1 MTVPATPDSSATT
14 AGTAAAGTAAAG
26 TAAAGGAA
34 AGGAAAG
41 GAAAGGAAAGGAAAG
56 GAAAGGAAAEPDRL
70 LEAFLAGRSAAE
82 REALAAR
89 LAPPEPPPVAESA
102 VRAVRTRG
110 ALSGAVAPR
119 DLVLGLPAE
128 EADRVLDLVAIDFD
142 RALIGR
148 EWRWTMRSGPREESL
163 ARLAAEG
170 GVTAALAEAGRV
182 PTDEAGKTL
191 RELALAGRDGQRELF
206 RRFAEEQR
214 DDRAVLQA
222 LTWVAPLGGRQGH
235 LAEARRRAGL
245 LAVRDSYAN
254 LLDMGVHGR
263 DRELEALRHFV
274 SAPVDPAG
282 PVPVLAVTGV
292 GGAGKSTLLAALVER
307 YLERQLDGDEPD
319 APIAVVIDFDRVVFR
334 VNAELELSFE
344 VTRQLGWAA
353 PVASAD
359 FSALR
364 HQAREERRQVLGVE
378 SLETDVRTATGFEL
392 ATRVLVDLHDLRR
405 RTVVLVLDTFE
416 EWQRDRPVAGVR
428 RGGWNDPERRIQEWI
443 WRLRH
448 EMGLDHLRVI
458 VSGRAPV
465 STMDD
470 LTMVPPLEL
479 GDLDSAA
486 AVRVITGFGVD
497 RDAAGAVAR
506 AVGGNPLALRV
517 AARFYGKLSD
527 AERRRFVA
535 TAHETHPG
543 LDDELRAAVLYDRFL
558 SHIRDDRVR
567 RLAHPGLVLRRVTPD
582 LVRHVLAPHCDL
594 DLAHGDEHTL
604 VDLLGDE
611 VWLVAE
617 SPDGLRHHHEVRRA
631 MLRLMSG
638 DPRHDH
644 RVRAIHRAAADWY
657 ATGRDEHLRDDAA
670 RAEALYHLLMLEDG
684 RRPVTEVL
692 DGHWPPP
699 GNDFHPRVAAQLR
712 ALRGEDLT
720 DAEALDLPAEVWH
733 RWLATHGTHL
743 LADGLSEQ
751 AFRLFEDR
759 LRLRGDATEPDWLAR
774 AYCDAAR
781 WRQYWPTVARVRGE
795 RHVDRYALINA
806 LASHDPDALAEYD
819 RRVAALRGARLDRFL
834 TSGGRFLL
842 LLRGR
847 GLGHRKA
854 SRDKDLYPVDELRR
868 ALVRV
873 AAGTPSTLTGLS
885 GLFRPDPAWLRDW
898 RRLVG
903 GPDLAAELPS
913 APWSVRSDELLGE
926 WSARFAR
933 TWPRPVITPSRLTP
947 GLVHVLR
954 GDNPELRPAVRLAAG
969 VVADVLGV
977 RVVGEVAGEV
987 LPIPTA
993 DFHPDALSDA
1003 VEHAAIVQLVEY
1015 VDRSGVLRPFLAGL
1029 HARYPG
1035 SGLVRDVCE
1044 AFEAWDDGHANL
1056 LSRLV

>member
-1 MTVPATPDSSATT
+1 MTVPTTP
-14 AGTAAAGTAAAG
+14 
-26 TAAAGGAA
+26 
-34 AGGAAAG
+34 
-41 GAAAGGAAAGGAAAG
+41 
-56 GAAAGGAAAEPDRL
+56 EENRL
-70 LEAFLAGRSAAE
+70 LEAFLARRSSAE
-82 REALAAR
+82 REALVRR

-110 ALSGAVAPR
+110 ALSGSVAPR
-119 DLVLGLPAE
+119 DLVRGLPAE

-142 RALIGR
+142 RALVGR
-148 EWRWTMRSGPREESL
+148 EWRWTMRSGPREEAL

-170 GVTAALAEAGRV
+170 GVTAALAEAERV

-191 RELALAGRDGQRELF
+191 RELAAAGRDGARPLF
-206 RRFAEEQR
+206 RRFAREER
-214 DDRAVLQA
+214 DDRAILQA
-222 LTWVAPLGGRQGH
+222 LTWAAPLGGRQGH

-245 LAVRDSYAN
+245 MAVRDSYKN

-274 SAPVDPAG
+274 CAPVDPAG

-292 GGAGKSTLLAALVER
+292 GGAGKSTLLAALVEP
-307 YLERQLDGDEPD
+307 YLERQLDADVPD
-319 APIAVVIDFDRVVFR
+319 GPIAVVIDFDRVVFR

-353 PVASAD
+353 PIASAD

-364 HQAREERRQVLGVE
+364 HQAREERRHVGTDLAVE
-378 SLETDVRTATGFEL
+378 SVETDVRTATGFEL
-392 ATRVLVDLHDLRR
+392 EARVLLDLHDLRR

-416 EWQRDRPVAGVR
+416 EWQRDRPVAGAR

-465 STMDD
+465 STLDD
-470 LTMVPPLEL
+470 LAMVPPLEL
-479 GDLDSAA
+479 GDLDTDA

-558 SHIRDDRVR
+558 SHIRDERVR

-594 DLAHGDEHTL
+594 DLDHGDEHTL
-604 VDLLGDE
+604 VDLLADE

-617 SPDGLRHHHEVRRA
+617 APDGLRHHHEVRRA
-631 MLRLMSG
+631 MLRMMTG
-638 DPRHDH
+638 DPRHGH

-657 ATGRDEHLRDDAA
+657 AAGRDQHLRDDAA

-692 DGHWPPP
+692 GTHFPPT
-699 GNDFHPRVAAQLR
+699 GNDFHPRVTVQLR

-720 DAEALDLPAEVWH
+720 DEEALELPAEVWN
-733 RWLATHGTHL
+733 RWLAGYGGHL
-743 LADGLSEQ
+743 LADGLAEH
-751 AFRLFEDR
+751 ALRLFEDR
-759 LRLRGDATEPDWLAR
+759 LRCRGDAHEPEWLAR

-781 WRQYWPTVARVRGE
+781 WREYWPIVARVPGSPR
-795 RHVDRYALINA
+795 VDRYALINA
-806 LASHDPDALAEYD
+806 LASHDLAEYD
-819 RRVAALRGARLDRFL
+819 RRVAALRGSQLDRFL
-834 TSGGRFLL
+834 TAGGGFLSS
-842 LLRGR
+842 LRGKYLR
-847 GLGHRKA
+847 HRK
-854 SRDKDLYPVDELRR
+854 SLREKDLYPVDELRR
-868 ALVRV
+868 AVVRA

-898 RRLVG
+898 TRLVG

-913 APWSVRSDELLGE
+913 VPWSVRSDELLGE

-933 TWPRPVITPSRLTP
+933 TWPKPVITPSRLTP
-947 GLVHVLR
+947 DLVHVLR

-969 VVADVLGV
+969 VVADRLGV
-977 RVVGEVAGEV
+977 RAVAEAAGEV

-993 DFHPDALSDA
+993 DFDPDALSDA
-1003 VEHAAIVQLVEY
+1003 VEHAVIVQLVEY

-1029 HARYPG
+1029 HARYPA
-1035 SGLVRDVCE
+1035 SGLVRGVHE
-1044 AFEAWDDGHANL
+1044 AFEAWDDAHEEL